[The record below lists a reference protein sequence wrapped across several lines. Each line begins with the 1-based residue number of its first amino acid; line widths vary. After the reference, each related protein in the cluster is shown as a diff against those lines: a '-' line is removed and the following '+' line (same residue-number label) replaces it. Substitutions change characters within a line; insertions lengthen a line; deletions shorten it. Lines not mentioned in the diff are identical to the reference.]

1 MSECTVSNQVHFPAC
16 WHAWFPPRPGR
27 VTFFYPDVKLTH
39 ANYQLSRNTAP
50 RLMTIVLYNLM
61 RSSEGSIDR
70 QEGRSIDPSELPC
83 TSELQR
89 NPQFPAQ
96 KQNAPPLPPLK
107 YKCLQCPRS
116 FLSWCWAADT
126 FWFLS
131 ATGRPALTRQNL
143 FSPLGFSSMY
153 STVLGVHHP
162 VHSQLPQWGH
172 FFRNTLQASIALGI
186 TKSRTVILDLLLQ
199 GNSVLSQPSELF
211 ICDQHWLKWL

>member
-1 MSECTVSNQVHFPAC
+1 MLTCLISPHVWTGS
-16 WHAWFPPRPGR
+16 RL
-27 VTFFYPDVKLTH
+27 FYPDVKPTH
-39 ANYQLSRNTAP
+39 ANYQLSRNAAP

-61 RSSEGSIDR
+61 RSERAIGPPSGRFLGASLHIRAAEKPSVSCSEAEISFLSLPWSI
-70 QEGRSIDPSELPC
+70 SAYS
-83 TSELQR
+83 
-89 NPQFPAQ
+89 A
-96 KQNAPPLPPLK
+96 
-107 YKCLQCPRS
+107 PRS
-116 FLSWCWAADT
+116 FLSWCWAADAS
-126 FWFLS
+126 WFLS
-131 ATGRPALTRQNL
+131 ATGQPALTRQNL

>member
-1 MSECTVSNQVHFPAC
+1 MLTCLIPPTSGQEHVSSILMSNWHTQMINCHATRRRDWWPSCCTIWCGASDRPAFQSIP
-16 WHAWFPPRPGR
+16 WIFLAHQSGR
-27 VTFFYPDVKLTH
+27 ETLSFL
-39 ANYQLSRNTAP
+39 LRSRN
-50 RLMTIVLYNLM
+50 LL
-61 RSSEGSIDR
+61 
-70 QEGRSIDPSELPC
+70 
-83 TSELQR
+83 
-89 NPQFPAQ
+89 
-96 KQNAPPLPPLK
+96 PLPPLK

-116 FLSWCWAADT
+116 LLSWCWAADT
-126 FWFLS
+126 SWFLS
-131 ATGRPALTRQNL
+131 ATGQPGWPVRTSSLL
-143 FSPLGFSSMY
+143 WCFSSMY

>member
-1 MSECTVSNQVHFPAC
+1 MSECTVSNKVHFSAC
-16 WHAWFPPRPGR
+16 WHAWFPPPPTSDRITSLLSWCQTDTRKLSIVTQRGAETDDHAVQSDAERASDRPAFR
-27 VTFFYPDVKLTH
+27 SIPRSFLAHQSCRETLSFL
-39 ANYQLSRNTAP
+39 LRSRN
-50 RLMTIVLYNLM
+50 LL
-61 RSSEGSIDR
+61 
-70 QEGRSIDPSELPC
+70 
-83 TSELQR
+83 
-89 NPQFPAQ
+89 
-96 KQNAPPLPPLK
+96 PLPPLK

-116 FLSWCWAADT
+116 FLSWCWAADAS
-126 FWFLS
+126 WFLS
-131 ATGRPALTRQNL
+131 ATGQPALTRQNL

-186 TKSRTVILDLLLQ
+186 TKSCTVILDLLLQ